1 LGGETDRQGLKKALG
16 DFMKGLDFKSVAPAG
31 EISEEEEE
39 EVDEDDE
46 EEGSGVS
53 SFDSEDE
60 EEEDDDEEEDEEEEE
75 EAEEE
80 EESEE
85 EPEPVVVAPVKTK
98 ETKAEKAK
106 EKPVVAKP
114 EPVVDNLGAKVGFV
128 VCVYCKSANQQDV
141 PATPIWT
148 ALLPPLAEPA
158 TPLEP
163 VPQFQ
168 LQGLRSKANALL
180 ENLSPL
186 SRAGSS
192 SDAAFISQILTSG
205 THQDKLSALV
215 LIVRESP
222 IHAVKELNRLRGMT
236 GFKEDGTVGGGGN
249 KDQRVAVIKAL
260 ADWWTTGGGKEGSK
274 LR

>member
-1 LGGETDRQGLKKALG
+1 
-16 DFMKGLDFKSVAPAG
+16 MKGLDFKSVAPDGAA
-31 EISEEEEE
+31 SESEEE
-39 EVDEDDE
+39 EVDEDE
-46 EEGSGVS
+46 EEEVS
-53 SFDSEDE
+53 SFDSEEEDEEDE
-60 EEEDDDEEEDEEEEE
+60 EEDDEEEDD
-75 EAEEE
+75 EEE

-85 EPEPVVVAPVKTK
+85 EPEPVVAPPVKA
-98 ETKAEKAK
+98 KAEKQKEK
-106 EKPVVAKP
+106 EKPAAVKP
-114 EPVVDNLGAKVGFV
+114 EVDNFGAKVSLTMISTFRT
-128 VCVYCKSANQQDV
+128 ARLTFQDV

-148 ALLPPLAEPA
+148 SLLPPLSEP
-158 TPLEP
+158 TKPLEP
-163 VPQFQ
+163 VPVFQ

-222 IHAVKELNRLRGMT
+222 IHAVKELNRLRGMM

-260 ADWWTTGGGKEGSK
+260 ADWWTTGGGKDGGK
-274 LR
+274 LK